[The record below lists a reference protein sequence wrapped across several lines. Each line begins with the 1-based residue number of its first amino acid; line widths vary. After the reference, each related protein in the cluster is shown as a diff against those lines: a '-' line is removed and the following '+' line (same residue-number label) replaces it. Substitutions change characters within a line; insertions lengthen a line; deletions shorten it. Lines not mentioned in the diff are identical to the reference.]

1 MLLDL
6 LVYSSKGLTSFM
18 ELELIFLPLNTDIKF
33 LALSESLAR
42 EKYFQSPPD
51 FRIDYKVFY
60 QARSEC
66 HIFYQQNLF
75 FLIHES
81 ITLHNHELIPRNKE
95 IQRSQL

>member
-33 LALSESLAR
+33 LALSEYLAR
-42 EKYFQSPPD
+42 KTYFQSPPD

-60 QARSEC
+60 QARKSRDHNSDC
-66 HIFYQQNLF
+66 DSMI
-75 FLIHES
+75 
-81 ITLHNHELIPRNKE
+81 ITNSLSNRMSKVLGD
-95 IQRSQL
+95 LC